1 MVRTALAAGLLLGLL
16 AAGCAC
22 SSRDFPPECG
32 DPSRE
37 SMSWRVIEG
46 DVASVDAEGLLRLVN
61 VAESFRRDQHLT
73 PRTVR
78 IAGVDL
84 DLPAA
89 RSFLDSLVG
98 KRVSVWVNPRSI
110 EDESVAGV
118 VYRRNKD
125 INHTLLLR
133 GLGRYVDPP
142 AYSVSDHT
150 GCVHRLAEQDA
161 RTHRRGLWGRPVS

>member
-1 MVRTALAAGLLLGLL
+1 MVRTDLAAVLVLGALA
-16 AAGCAC
+16 GCVC
-22 SSRDFPPECG
+22 SRDFPPECG

-61 VAESFRRDQHLT
+61 VAESFRRDANLT

-89 RSFLDSLVG
+89 RVFL
-98 KRVSVWVNPRSI
+98 
-110 EDESVAGV
+110 VALSG
-118 VYRRNKD
+118 N
-125 INHTLLLR
+125 TSPF
-133 GLGRYVDPP
+133 G
-142 AYSVSDHT
+142 
-150 GCVHRLAEQDA
+150 
-161 RTHRRGLWGRPVS
+161 

>member
-1 MVRTALAAGLLLGLL
+1 MVRTGLAAVLLLGMLVL
-16 AAGCAC
+16 AGCC
-22 SSRDFPPECG
+22 SSRDFPPQCG

-61 VAESFRRDQHLT
+61 VAESFRKDANLT

-89 RSFLDSLVG
+89 RVFLGSLVG
-98 KRVSVWVNPRSI
+98 TRVSVWLNPRSV
-110 EDESVAGV
+110 EEESVAGV
-118 VYRRNKD
+118 VYRGKRD

-133 GLGRYVDPP
+133 GLGRYAEPP
-142 AYSVSDHT
+142 GYTVSSYT
-150 GCVHRLAEQDA
+150 GCVHRLAAEDA
-161 RTHRRGLWGRPVS
+161 RTHRRGLWGRGD